1 MNLTTPQNYTIPH
14 NWKPRDYQLELFR
27 ALQTKKIKRAFACW
41 HRRSGKDE
49 VALHWAAVAACSRP
63 ATYWHMLPEAAQ
75 ARKAIWNA
83 VNPHTGKRRIIEAFP
98 DFIVSGINEQEMFV
112 KFKSG
117 STFQI
122 VGSDNYNSLVGSPPA
137 GVTFS
142 EWALANPL
150 SWGYLRPILLENNGW
165 ALFITTP
172 RGRNHAASMF
182 DSAVQSNDWFAQKLT
197 AEETGVFTHDQLENE
212 QRELVNEHG
221 ETLGR
226 SLFRQEYYCSFDAA
240 ILGSIYGEWME
251 MAEKS
256 GRLRSGL
263 FDPELPVYTSWDL
276 GYGDATAVWFY
287 QLAFGEVRFIDY
299 WEDTGRD
306 AQQCCEALYG
316 RKIHVTK
323 LNEET
328 SAVVKW
334 EFGDD
339 TQYAHRKSYR
349 YHLHN
354 QPHDAAYKLQA
365 ARGRSFAQQCHE
377 FGLKAVV
384 IQPTNQETAIQ
395 ATRKLFPQYWFDL
408 ERCKEG
414 VNVLRNYQFEYDQ
427 DNQILRK
434 NPKHD
439 WASHG
444 SKALELIGRT
454 NVNTV
459 KEPEPPEKPRF
470 LHETTVNELF
480 WGDNTQNVHHR
491 ERI

>member
-1 MNLTTPQNYTIPH
+1 MNIPH
-14 NWKPRDYQLELFR
+14 NWKPREYQLELFR
-27 ALQTKKIKRAFACW
+27 ALQTRKIKRAFACW

-49 VALHWAAVAACSRP
+49 VALHWAAVAAVTRP

-83 VNPHTGKRRIIEAFP
+83 INPHSGKRRIDEAFP
-98 DFIVSGINEQEMFV
+98 AEIRTGINEQEMFIKIV
-112 KFKSG
+112 GG

-172 RGRNHAASMF
+172 RGRNHAATMY
-182 DSAVQSNDWFAQKLT
+182 DSATQSEEWFAQKLS
-197 AEETGVFTHDQLENE
+197 ADQTGVFTPEQLANE
-212 QRELVNEHG
+212 EKELINEHG

-226 SLFRQEYYCSFDAA
+226 SLFRQEYFCSFDAA
-240 ILGSIYGEWME
+240 ILGSIYGEWVE
-251 MAEKS
+251 KAETQ
-256 GRLRSGL
+256 GRVRGGL
-263 FDPELPVYTSWDL
+263 FDPDLPVYTAWDL

-287 QLAFGEVRFIDY
+287 QLAHGEIRFIDY

-316 RKIHVTK
+316 RKINVES
-323 LNEET
+323 LNPET
-328 SAVVKW
+328 SAVIKW
-334 EFGDD
+334 GFGDLN
-339 TQYAHRKSYR
+339 QYAHRIAYK
-349 YHLHN
+349 YHIHN

-377 FGLKAVV
+377 FGLKAV
-384 IQPTNQETAIQ
+384 ISHATNQETAIQ
-395 ATRKLFPQYWFDL
+395 ATRKLFPQFWFDR
-408 ERCKEG
+408 ERCKDG
-414 VNVLRNYQFEYDQ
+414 LNVIRNYQFEYDG
-427 DNQILRK
+427 DNKILRK

-444 SKALELIGRT
+444 SKALEIVGRT

-459 KEPEPPEKPRF
+459 KEPDAPEKPRF
-470 LHETTVNELF
+470 LHEITANELF
-480 WGDNTQNVHHR
+480 FPENEGIRHR